1 MILFRAT
8 FLELIGPFFLTGGVM
23 SFILLLQQ
31 FYRIVLLMVEKGFG
45 IFQAMLMLAYLIPQI
60 LTITIPLGV
69 VGAVFMTVIR
79 LSVDSEIVCMRAAGR
94 SLWNFSLPILFFGLI
109 ASLVTSVIMNWIHPL
124 SYRNYSELQVR
135 IVKQHADE
143 KLLPGEFNFDF
154 GNKAI
159 KIGGRSPEK
168 ELSDIFIADRD
179 LSPSSPII
187 LADKGRIEVDEE
199 SKRVFFRLR
208 RGVVYLPE
216 NDPQKFQTVDFK
228 TLNYLLEFQP
238 ENSVSENLLKRTG
251 TLQLIRKLETFA
263 PGSLSK
269 FRWLAE
275 LYGRLILPWV
285 CLVFS
290 LAAIPMAI
298 VDPRSGRSG
307 SYLRAFFLVVTFYL
321 IWVGFKDL
329 VSAGKAP
336 PATLVLPLVLIF
348 LYGLLRLW
356 QIDWEVRPLAALA
369 NFRTSRR

>member
-1 MILFRAT
+1 
-8 FLELIGPFFLTGGVM
+8 
-23 SFILLLQQ
+23 
-31 FYRIVLLMVEKGFG
+31 
-45 IFQAMLMLAYLIPQI
+45 
-60 LTITIPLGV
+60 
-69 VGAVFMTVIR
+69 
-79 LSVDSEIVCMRAAGR
+79 
-94 SLWNFSLPILFFGLI
+94 
-109 ASLVTSVIMNWIHPL
+109 
-124 SYRNYSELQVR
+124 
-135 IVKQHADE
+135 
-143 KLLPGEFNFDF
+143 
-154 GNKAI
+154 
-159 KIGGRSPEK
+159 
-168 ELSDIFIADRD
+168 
-179 LSPSSPII
+179 
-187 LADKGRIEVDEE
+187 
-199 SKRVFFRLR
+199 
-208 RGVVYLPE
+208 YLPE

-263 PGSLSK
+263 PGSISK

-321 IWVGFKDL
+321 VWVGFKDL
-329 VSAGKAP
+329 VSGGKAP